1 MIAKARV
8 RTILIEDG
16 KSRNIELVSD
26 PPLTFRE
33 TVDGLKIVNTS
44 AGPIAGDKFSLN
56 VLVEDG
62 AVLHLGTIAA
72 TIALPGKADAPASLT
87 DYRFSV
93 GNGSTFSWE
102 AKPLIVSAGANH
114 HQILDFDLAQDSNF
128 VAFDSIVL
136 GRHNEEPGEL
146 RQDIRVRVAGR
157 QVLEQSLLLNEKLP
171 WRDAALMQGNR
182 TLVSVLVRGNIRLPD
197 LTSFEKFE
205 MANGFTLYQ
214 SFNEPKERLNFAESR
229 INSSRT

>member
-1 MIAKARV
+1 MIAHARV

-16 KSRNIELVSD
+16 KSRNIELISE

-33 TVDGLKIVNTS
+33 TIDGLKIVNTS
-44 AGPIAGDKFSLN
+44 AGPIAGDKFSLD

-62 AVLHLGTIAA
+62 AALQLGTIAA

-93 GNGSTFSWE
+93 GNESTFSWM
-102 AKPLIVSAGANH
+102 AQPLIVSAGARH

-128 VAFDSIVL
+128 MAIDSIVL

-146 RQDIRVRVAGR
+146 KQDIRVRVAGR
-157 QVLEQSLLLNEKLP
+157 EVLSQCLLLNGQLS

-182 TLVSVLVRGNIRLPD
+182 TLVSVLVRGNVRLPD

-205 MANGFTLYQ
+205 MAEGFILYQ
-214 SFNEPKERLNFAESR
+214 SFHAPKERLNFAQG
-229 INSSRT
+229 